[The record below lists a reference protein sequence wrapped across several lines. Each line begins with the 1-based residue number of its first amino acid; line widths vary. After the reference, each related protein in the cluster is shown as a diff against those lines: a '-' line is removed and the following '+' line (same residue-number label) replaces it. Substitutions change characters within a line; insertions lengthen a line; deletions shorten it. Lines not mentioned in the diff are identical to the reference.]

1 MADALVQYN
10 PIAAAAACRTVTPC
24 LWQAAGHVND
34 DPAAQLSSC
43 QSLFGFPQ
51 VATVTLAVD
60 PVFSTAIETST
71 YTDIIVATS
80 TVYSTVEQES
90 TSYET
95 AYATAT
101 EYTTTAT
108 QTLTVTVPAPSA
120 AKRGVKRRRG
130 CKLSTTLSS
139 AVPSETP
146 ASTSSSETSA
156 SPSTSADVCADLA
169 VHSSACACLE
179 PATVTSYYDAVTS
192 IIYAT
197 EPATVTSTS
206 DTVITV
212 AVTTVVVKPATT
224 TLTSTLSTQ
233 TETTTTTTSTA
244 APAAPSTFTL
254 SMVDGANAGKS
265 VVLVA
270 SGATYTLSGTA
281 SGTTASLRLD
291 AGALS
296 LLSESTYGAYVRLST
311 TSYGIIFMATQS
323 YVSSS
328 AYTFLPLT
336 CTVDPST
343 LLASCSTTSGLTRFL
358 SCNAYLYFA
367 NPSTTPSGCVE
378 LHLKAVKI

>member
-10 PIAAAAACRTVTPC
+10 PIAAACRTLTPC

-51 VATVTLAVD
+51 VATVTLAAD
-60 PVFSTAIETST
+60 PIFSTAIETST

-80 TVYSTVEQES
+80 TVYSTVEQVS

-108 QTLTVTVPAPSA
+108 ETLTVTVSA
-120 AKRGVKRRRG
+120 AAVSKRGVKRRRG
-130 CKLSTTLSS
+130 CKLGTTLSS
-139 AVPSETP
+139 AVPSETS
-146 ASTSSSETSA
+146 ASASSSETSA
-156 SPSTSADVCADLA
+156 SPSSSADACADLA

-233 TETTTTTTSTA
+233 TETTTTATATATPA
-244 APAAPSTFTL
+244 APATFTL
-254 SMVDGANAGKS
+254 AMVDGANAGKS
-265 VVLVA
+265 VVLVS

-281 SGTTASLRLD
+281 SGTAASLSLS
-291 AGALS
+291 AGTLS
-296 LLSESTYGAYVRLST
+296 LLSDSTYRAYIRLST
-311 TSYGIIFMATQS
+311 TSYGVIFLATQS
-323 YVSSS
+323 YVSAS
-328 AYTFLPLT
+328 AYTWLPLT

-343 LLASCSTTSGLTRFL
+343 LLASCSTTSGLNRFL
-358 SCNAYLYFA
+358 SCGAYLYFA
-367 NPSTTPSGCVE
+367 NPTTTPSGCFEV
-378 LHLKAVKI
+378 HLQAVKI